1 MWPQLLMV
9 LPSLLD
15 KVFPD
20 KTAADAAKAK
30 LIELQMNGE
39 LQQIMGQ
46 LEINKAEAQSGNWF
60 VAGWRP
66 GAGWTCVLGLLY
78 TFIVRPLAEGFGHPM
93 PAIDTGELNALLFAM
108 LGVAGLRSVE
118 KVKGVA

>member
-66 GAGWTCVLGLLY
+66 GAGWVCVLGLLY
-78 TFIVRPLAEGFGHPM
+78 TFIVRPVATALGYPM

>member
-30 LIELQMNGE
+30 LIELQMSGE

-66 GAGWTCVLGLLY
+66 GAGWVCVLGLLY
-78 TFIVRPLAEGFGHPM
+78 TFIVRPVATALGYPM

-108 LGVAGLRSVE
+108 LGVAGMRTVE
-118 KVKGVA
+118 KVKQVA